1 MKLLGSVIFVLIL
14 TGCASTHSVSF
25 SPSQEYAVAV
35 QSTWFDA
42 VRTDNNDT
50 TLFSE
55 GQAIGFIRIEPI
67 PSDFDSPKDFLETL
81 RSASESDTVTTR
93 PLNVSKGFNGFS
105 AKNQNYL
112 TGYLATDNKTD
123 EILVLS
129 FPEGKFEKIAETVSS
144 GI

>member
-1 MKLLGSVIFVLIL
+1 MKLLGSIIFALIF

-25 SPSQEYAVAV
+25 SPSQEYVVAI

-50 TLFSE
+50 TLFRE
-55 GQAIGFIRIEPI
+55 GKAIGFIRIEPI

-81 RSASESDTVTTR
+81 RSASESETVKTR
-93 PLNVSKGFNGFS
+93 TLNVSKGFSGFS
-105 AKNQNYL
+105 AKNQNHL

-123 EILVLS
+123 KILVIS
-129 FPEGKFEKIAETVSS
+129 FPEGKFSEIAETVSS
-144 GI
+144 SI